1 MTVHATNR
9 VEIYCDNNQDSI
21 FVEQEKEFNT
31 IELKI
36 GKSWQ
41 NTGDYLEICGLD
53 KEMVLQLANTIIKL
67 VEEM

>member
-1 MTVHATNR
+1 MTVHTTNR
-9 VEIYCDNNQDSI
+9 VEIYCDDNQDSI

-41 NTGDYLEICGLD
+41 NTGDYLEIDGLD
-53 KEMVLQLANTIIKL
+53 KELALQLSQSIIKL
-67 VEEM
+67 AEDM